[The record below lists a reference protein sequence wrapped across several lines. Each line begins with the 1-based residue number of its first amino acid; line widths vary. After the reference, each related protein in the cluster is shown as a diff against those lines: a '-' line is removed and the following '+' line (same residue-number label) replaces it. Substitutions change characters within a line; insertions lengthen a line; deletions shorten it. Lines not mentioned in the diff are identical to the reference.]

1 MNVWA
6 VTYEFNGQ
14 YRVLLVENSEVSRD
28 RVLERLHPAIQSKDP
43 EIEFVGTLA

>member
-14 YRVLLVENSEVSRD
+14 YKTLLVETNATHKDDV
-28 RVLERLHPAIQSKDP
+28 VLHPSIAAKYPQV
-43 EIEFVGTLA
+43 EFVGTLA